1 MNVNFHIVNPVVV
14 NGIISNNIIWIIDN
28 VNSNVTIEVVNQL
41 DKIDMVVGMYIG
53 TFGFAHVCKITFD
66 NTIMHNRINNYIMTY
81 IHSRV
86 TKQIHLRDI
95 IEESSNI
102 SAIGGNLFPPN
113 ANIINHYDLESQL
126 LTSIPIEK
134 NNSLYQQP
142 PPAKMCNDLI
152 SNGLSLKEIAQ
163 ELIVCNKTSNNIP
176 NLQPTNKKGKDK
188 LYNYIRCSLGYDI
201 RSDNIDDIIQILTTE
216 LNNANY

>member
-14 NGIISNNIIWIIDN
+14 NGIISNNIIWAIDS

-41 DKIDMVVGMYIG
+41 EQIDMVVGMYIG
-53 TFGFAHVCKITFD
+53 TFGFANVCKITFD
-66 NTIMHNRINNYIMTY
+66 NTIIHNRINNYIRTY

-86 TKQIHLRDI
+86 TKQIHLRDV

-102 SAIGGNLFPPN
+102 STIGGNKFPPN
-113 ANIINHYDLESQL
+113 ANIINHCDLESQL
-126 LTSIPIEK
+126 LTSIPVE
-134 NNSLYQQP
+134 NNNPLYKQP
-142 PPAKMCNDLI
+142 LPMKACNDLL

-163 ELIVCNKTSNNIP
+163 ELITCNKTANNLP
-176 NLQPTNKKGKDK
+176 NLQPTDKKGKDK

-201 RSDNIDDIIQILTTE
+201 RSDNIDDIIQILTNE
-216 LNNANY
+216 LNNAI